1 MLIVVGPIVLVDASL
16 ALDKGWLLIASVHH
30 LILDELLVK
39 LYLVDIV
46 HELLLLIRIYSL
58 TNPLEILALCL
69 VQLCVLVPEL
79 LVVTALVVVSL
90 LVLVTMV
97 HVKIGR
103 WHLLLIIE
111 LNLVLL
117 LNKLLVLEL
126 KLLHLLVILVDVIVI
141 VR

>member
-16 ALDKGWLLIASVHH
+16 ALDKGWLLITSVHH

-39 LYLVDIV
+39 FYLVDIV
-46 HELLLLIRIYSL
+46 HELLLLIRIYCL

-111 LNLVLL
+111 LYLVLL